1 MHKQN
6 KEYKMKIGANVRKWR
21 DLRGMKQK
29 DLAELVNLKESA
41 ISNIENDITVP
52 TIHQIEDIADA
63 LEINFFQLFSDPM
76 HNINTFNDSPHSIGS
91 IGTQENHTDKQVM
104 QIMLE
109 RMDKKDEQ
117 VQSFMKDIINSIT
130 SLFKKE
136 AS

>member
-21 DLRGMKQK
+21 DLRGLKQK
-29 DLAELVNLKESA
+29 DLAEMVNLKEGA

-52 TIHQIEDIADA
+52 TIHQIEDLADA

-76 HNINTFNDSPHSIGS
+76 SNINTFNDSPHSIGS
-91 IGTQENHTDKQVM
+91 IGTQQNQTDKEVL
-104 QIMLE
+104 QIMME
-109 RMDKKDEQ
+109 RMEKKDEQ
-117 VQSFMKDIINSIT
+117 FLSSVKDMFSSIISV
-130 SLFKKE
+130 FKKE

>member
-1 MHKQN
+1 MQHNK

-21 DLRGMKQK
+21 DLRGLKQK
-29 DLAELVNLKESA
+29 DLAEMVNLKEGA

-52 TIHQIEDIADA
+52 TIHQIEDLADA
-63 LEINFFQLFSDPM
+63 LEINFFQLFSDPIS
-76 HNINTFNDSPHSIGS
+76 NINTFNDSPHSIGS
-91 IGTQENHTDKQVM
+91 IGNQQNQTDREVL

-117 VQSFMKDIINSIT
+117 TQTFMKDIVNSIT
-130 SLFKKE
+130 SLFKRE

>member
-1 MHKQN
+1 MQKQH

-21 DLRGMKQK
+21 GIKGLKQK
-29 DLAELVNLKESA
+29 DLAEKIHLTEGAL
-41 ISNIENDITVP
+41 SNIENDISVP

-91 IGTQENHTDKQVM
+91 IGTQENHTDKEVM

-117 VQSFMKDIINSIT
+117 VQSFMKDIVNSIT